1 MDNNVNKLTMKI
13 IETLCE
19 FKAFRI
25 CWIFGSLTTEMKTEL
40 VKFWLT
46 NGAIINPDEAWRRTM
61 EVGCIAYNANDEIVG
76 VSSIYKDSL
85 QPQGSVYWFYRTFI
99 RPDSRVL
106 GLNSRI
112 FDTTFKQ
119 LLFMN
124 AGFSDAPYGVI
135 VVTENAKLESR
146 GASLRFQRMGFERL
160 GNDQRGMSVW
170 RKSFHPI
177 IA

>member
-1 MDNNVNKLTMKI
+1 MKI
-13 IETLCE
+13 IEALCE

-25 CWIFGSLTTEMKTEL
+25 FWVLDSLSAEMKTEL
-40 VKFWLT
+40 VKFWLV
-46 NGAIINPDEAWRRTM
+46 NGAITNPDEAWRRTL

-76 VSSIYKDSL
+76 VSSIYRDRL
-85 QPQGSVYWFYRTFI
+85 QAEGSVYWFYRTFI
-99 RPDSRVL
+99 RLDSRVL
-106 GLNSRI
+106 GLSSRI
-112 FDTTFKQ
+112 FDTTFNQ
-119 LLFMN
+119 LLGMSSRI
-124 AGFSDAPYGVI
+124 SDAPCGVI

-146 GASLRFQRMGFERL
+146 SAMQRLQRMGLERL

>member
-1 MDNNVNKLTMKI
+1 MNI

-25 CWIFGSLTTEMKTEL
+25 CWIFDSLSTEMKVDL

-46 NGAIINPDEAWRRTM
+46 NGAIINPEEAWRRTL

-76 VSSIYKDSL
+76 VSSIYRDRL

-112 FDTTFKQ
+112 FDTTFNQ
-119 LLFMN
+119 LLVMSSRV
-124 AGFSDAPYGVI
+124 SDAPCGVI

-146 GASLRFQRMGFERL
+146 GSMLRLQRKGLERL
-160 GNDQRGMSVW
+160 GNDRRGMSVW
-170 RKSFHPI
+170 CKSFHPI
-177 IA
+177 IG